1 MAGAVAAGAGELDGN
16 VQTICM
22 CRHVLWADADL
33 QTLRHDPWSAL
44 LIQNNICCCCL
55 RGTWG
60 SMMTHS
66 QDWLQGLHMLHLAQI
81 LHLDL
86 KPDNVLRDAPD
97 NFRIGDFG
105 LAITRFAKVPLL
117 CMPTG

>member
-1 MAGAVAAGAGELDGN
+1 M
-16 VQTICM
+16 
-22 CRHVLWADADL
+22 
-33 QTLRHDPWSAL
+33 S
-44 LIQNNICCCCL
+44 CCL
-55 RGTWG
+55 GAMQET
-60 SMMTHS
+60 STIHS

-105 LAITRFAKVPLL
+105 LAITRFAKVLL
-117 CMPTG
+117 PCVLTVCLS